1 MWGEQVCEDRGL
13 CREEGSWPWRL
24 LRAMR
29 CGLRGRGMRLTRL
42 CAQNRPRPD
51 KLQGWRLEQ
60 RMVYGGMPSKENGQ
74 PLLRR
79 PKLPGGFQG
88 RVLKATFGV
97 RAAEGM
103 TFLLTGGW

>member
-1 MWGEQVCEDRGL
+1 MCEDRDL
-13 CREEGSWPWRL
+13 WREEVSWPWRL
-24 LRAMR
+24 LRATR
-29 CGLRGRGMRLTRL
+29 CGRGGGLRGRGMWLTRL
-42 CAQNRPRPD
+42 CAQSRMRPD

-103 TFLLTGGW
+103 TFLLTGWW